1 MKKRLFTILIVLLL
15 SGNITEARILPG
27 LVHENRLKVSM
38 VADAAT
44 EVTIKN
50 EKALIKT
57 LYQTLLNR
65 EEKIVI
71 KHFIPDYNIDLND
84 LLAKVYAIDDENT
97 AKDSDYLEYSL
108 IRWGYSGKR
117 VGKETTL
124 NFEFTYKTTLKEEQA
139 LDKKVKSAL
148 QGLDLEGA
156 SDYEKGKA
164 IHDYIINRVSY
175 DNTLKKAS
183 AYDAMISKSAV
194 CEGYSMLAYRMFT
207 EAGLKCRIIS
217 GTGNGGSHAWNII
230 KVKDKW
236 YNIDLTWDD
245 PISSDGKPMLVYD
258 FFLKSTK
265 DFKNHK
271 RNAEYKTE
279 EFVKTYPI
287 SKTSYPLK

>member
-1 MKKRLFTILIVLLL
+1 MKKRLFAILIILLL
-15 SGNITEARILPG
+15 SGNVTEGGVLPG
-27 LVHENRLKVSM
+27 LAYEDQLHISTI
-38 VADAAT
+38 ADAAT
-44 EVTIKN
+44 EVTIKS

-71 KHFIPDYNIDLND
+71 KYSIPDYKIDLND
-84 LLAKVYAIDDENT
+84 LLAKIYAIDDENT
-97 AKDSDYLEYSL
+97 AKDSDYLKYSL
-108 IRWGYSGKR
+108 ERWGYSGTRIGSK
-117 VGKETTL
+117 TTL
-124 NFEFTYKTTLKEEQA
+124 NFEFTYKTTLKDEQA
-139 LDKKVKSAL
+139 VDKKVKSAL
-148 QGLDLEGA
+148 RGLKLEDA
-156 SDYEKGKA
+156 SDYEKVKA
-164 IHDYIINRVSY
+164 IHYYIINRVSY
-175 DNTLKKAS
+175 DNTLKRAS
-183 AYDAMISKSAV
+183 AYDALIDKSAV

-217 GTGNGGSHAWNII
+217 GTGNGGPHAWNIV

-245 PISSDGKPMLVYD
+245 PISSDKKPMLVYD

-271 RNAEYKTE
+271 RNSEYKTE

-287 SKTSYPLK
+287 SKTSYQMK